1 VITNQEI
8 KLIQSLDKK
17 SERINSGFFVVE
29 GVKNIEELL
38 QSSFKI
44 HKIYGLGDF
53 FSLESQFIKISEK
66 ELSRIS
72 HLKTPNQALALVKT
86 PTMGQPN
93 LAISTIVLDGVN
105 DPGNL
110 GTIIR
115 TADWFGIKQ
124 IVCSS
129 NSVDVFSPKVVMST
143 MGSLFRVSIFYVD
156 LIGFI
161 KKSKLKSYA
170 AVLKG
175 EDCTKT
181 NFDEQ
186 SIIVMGSESHGIS
199 MELIDVCSNKITI
212 PGSGTTESLNL
223 GVATGIVCY
232 EYFKNSHYNFQ

>member
-38 QSSFKI
+38 LSSFEI

-72 HLKTPNQALALVKT
+72 HLKTPNQALALVRLPKI
-86 PTMGQPN
+86 GQPN

-143 MGSLFRVSIFYVD
+143 MGSLFRVSIFYID

-161 KKSKLKSYA
+161 KKTKLKSYA

-175 EDCTKT
+175 DDCTKT

-199 MELIDVCSNKITI
+199 NELIDVCSNKITI
-212 PGSGTTESLNL
+212 PGSGTTESLNI